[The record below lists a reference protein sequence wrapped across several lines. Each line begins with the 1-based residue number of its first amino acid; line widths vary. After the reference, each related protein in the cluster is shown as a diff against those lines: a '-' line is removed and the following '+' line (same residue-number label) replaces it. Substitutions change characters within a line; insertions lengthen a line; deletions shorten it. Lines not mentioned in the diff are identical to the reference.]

1 MNVNIMN
8 KAFALAGEKQE
19 GENNV
24 TKSIKPS
31 INKLPVAEAS
41 WAGGG
46 GGVVEHQ
53 LLWQSSSVN

>member
-8 KAFALAGEKQE
+8 KAFALAGEKEE

-46 GGVVEHQ
+46 G
-53 LLWQSSSVN
+53 S